1 MYKLVTGEIVFLYN
15 TLQPPHIH
23 RCQYVMYKQY
33 TYTHFKVAKGFHFCA
48 AQVRSN
54 SGWVISH
61 PYFYSMLYVY
71 A

>member
-48 AQVRSN
+48 AQVRFN
-54 SGWVISH
+54 SG
-61 PYFYSMLYVY
+61 
-71 A
+71 